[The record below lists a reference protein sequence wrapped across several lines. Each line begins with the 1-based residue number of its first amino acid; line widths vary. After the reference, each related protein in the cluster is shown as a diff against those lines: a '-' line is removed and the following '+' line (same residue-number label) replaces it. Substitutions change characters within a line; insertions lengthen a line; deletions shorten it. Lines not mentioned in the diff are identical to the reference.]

1 MWRKKVLVLLT
12 VIVLTAVGFG
22 LGQLAL
28 AAGEGPGT
36 QTDPLVTKSYI
47 DAEVGKL
54 QVQIDALKADV
65 EKLKAR

>member
-12 VIVLTAVGFG
+12 VIVLTGVGFG